1 MKKMLAILMALGL
14 VCSSSGLVLSAP
26 AQQAAPATAAAPAP
40 AAKPAPKA
48 APQKVEAGYRGNP
61 ESKIYH
67 NSSCRYYKSKSA
79 SKSFA
84 SPADAK
90 APGTVPARSAR
101 AKTASSLIGERLL
114 LLRYRRQGKPFF
126 SVPCVVLTS
135 AALWALGSL

>member
-14 VCSSSGLVLSAP
+14 VCSSSYGLALSAP
-26 AQQAAPATAAAPAP
+26 AQQAAPAATAPAS

-67 NSSCRYYKSKSA
+67 NSSCRYYKSKGV
-79 SKSFA
+79 SKTFA

-90 APGTVPARSAR
+90 AAG
-101 AKTASSLIGERLL
+101 
-114 LLRYRRQGKPFF
+114 YR
-126 SVPCVVLTS
+126 PCKVCK
-135 AALWALGSL
+135 G